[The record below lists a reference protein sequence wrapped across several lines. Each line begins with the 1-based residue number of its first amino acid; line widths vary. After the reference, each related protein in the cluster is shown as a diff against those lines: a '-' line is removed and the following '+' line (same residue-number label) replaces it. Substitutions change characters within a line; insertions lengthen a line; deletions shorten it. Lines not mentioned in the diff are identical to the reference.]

1 VHVAHR
7 SESLMKFQPLWWHS
21 RINVISEVSRFL
33 YIIFNIFCL
42 IYYLYDLR
50 EPNFFF
56 NFKLNSWQ
64 PNFSLM
70 WLKFPYEKS
79 FSTRIT
85 NSGKFDLFLPPD
97 SRAPLTGYINE
108 MKIGIIFDRI
118 ILIDRSDRNAG
129 GISLNISQFQKKR
142 RKYVCIISF
151 KFPLSYI
158 ARADRAYRNAQLT
171 SFSMG

>member
-1 VHVAHR
+1 
-7 SESLMKFQPLWWHS
+7 M
-21 RINVISEVSRFL
+21 
-33 YIIFNIFCL
+33 

-79 FSTRIT
+79 FLTRIT
-85 NSGKFDLFLPPD
+85 NSEKFDLFLPSD

-142 RKYVCIISF
+142 RKYVCTISF
-151 KFPLSYI
+151 KFPLSYT
-158 ARADRAYRNAQLT
+158 ARADRAYRNCSAHFLFYGLTALVGATQFFLSLLSFLLQLISNSAFLML
-171 SFSMG
+171 SFIQPHQ